1 MRYMEWEQ
9 YRLELIRRGHDEGFE
24 QEEKRGE
31 KRGIRRTLKRAVR
44 TQFRSLTEAGIDKER
59 ALQSVCKDYPEFSDQ
74 AIRKILNA

>member
-24 QEEKRGE
+24 QGE
-31 KRGIRRTLKRAVR
+31 KRGIGRTLKRAVR

-59 ALQSVCKDYPEFSDQ
+59 ALQSVCKDYPDFSDQ

>member
-1 MRYMEWEQ
+1 MEWEQ

-24 QEEKRGE
+24 QGE